1 MRPALGETL
10 MVMQAGCAT
19 LLRKRYIKAV
29 TFRAL
34 LGRCGPAI
42 LKEDRCTLNELEE
55 AIGVFYV
62 MRVPMKQI

>member
-1 MRPALGETL
+1 

-34 LGRCGPAI
+34 LGRCRPAI
-42 LKEDRCTLNELEE
+42 LKGDRCTLNELEE
-55 AIGVFYV
+55 AIGLFYV
-62 MRVPMKQI
+62 MGTPIKQI

>member
-1 MRPALGETL
+1 